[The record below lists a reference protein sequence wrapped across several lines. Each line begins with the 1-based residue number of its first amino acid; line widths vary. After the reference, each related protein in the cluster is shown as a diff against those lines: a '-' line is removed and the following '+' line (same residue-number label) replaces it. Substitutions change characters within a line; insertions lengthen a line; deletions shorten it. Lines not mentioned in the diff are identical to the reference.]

1 MPGDWSEF
9 EVEAVVADYFAML
22 LKELRGE
29 KYSKTEHRRAL
40 MKLLDGRSDGSV
52 EFKHQNISAI
62 LIELGYPYIEG
73 YKRRLNY
80 QELLADAVRARLVN
94 NREIEP
100 AVAATVAA
108 DSRPADTEG
117 ILNRL
122 TLPPTPSEP
131 VRATG
136 SGKQGAS
143 SVVRSGVD
151 YLEREARNR
160 SLGRM
165 GEEFAVAFE
174 RARLFAVGRDR
185 LARQVEHVAV
195 TQGDGLG
202 YDVRSFEPDGA
213 DRLVEVKT
221 TRFGIE
227 TPFFVSRNEVD
238 VSKAQAE
245 IYHVHR
251 VFTFEKNPRLFI
263 LNGSLDQVCQLAP
276 VQYVARV

>member
-1 MPGDWSEF
+1 M
-9 EVEAVVADYFAML
+9 
-22 LKELRGE
+22 R
-29 KYSKTEHRRAL
+29 
-40 MKLLDGRSDGSV
+40 LLDGRSDGSI

-100 AVAATVAA
+100 AVAASVDASAT
-108 DSRPADTEG
+108 PADTEDVLG
-117 ILNRL
+117 RL
-122 TLPPTPSEP
+122 TSPPVSSEP
-131 VRATG
+131 VTAPG
-136 SGKQGAS
+136 PAGQGTTA
-143 SVVRSGVD
+143 VVRAGVN

-165 GEEFAVAFE
+165 GEEFALAFE
-174 RARLFAVGRDR
+174 RARLLAAGRER

-202 YDVRSFEPDGA
+202 YDIRSFEPDGA

-227 TPFFVSRNEVD
+227 TPFFVSRNEVA
-238 VSKAQAE
+238 VSEAKAE

-263 LNGSLDQVCQLAP
+263 LSGSLDRICNLTP
-276 VQYVARV
+276 VQYIARV

>member
-1 MPGDWSEF
+1 MPRDWSEF

-29 KYSKTEHRRAL
+29 KYSKTQHRHAL
-40 MKLLDGRSDGSV
+40 MKLLDERSDGSV

-73 YKRRLNY
+73 YKRRFNY

-100 AVAATVAA
+100 AVAASVTANAA
-108 DSRPADTEG
+108 PADTTD
-117 ILNRL
+117 ILARL
-122 TLPPTPSEP
+122 IPPPAPSDPLADGRSKWKGAP
-131 VRATG
+131 VARA
-136 SGKQGAS
+136 
-143 SVVRSGVD
+143 SVN
-151 YLEREARNR
+151 YLEREARNH

-165 GEEFAVAFE
+165 GEEFALAFE
-174 RARLFAVGRDR
+174 RARLFAAGMDR

-202 YDVRSFEPDGA
+202 YDIRSFEPDGA

-245 IYHVHR
+245 VYRVHR

-263 LNGSLDQVCQLAP
+263 LNGSLDRVCRLTP
-276 VQYVARV
+276 VQYLARV